1 MALIPSVPASLRPS
15 QAALVPVAL
24 IRVDSSCLHPR
35 YPAKPGV
42 RQVETIAWQT
52 FANESV
58 GHSISSAT
66 GWLIV
71 GLTLVAILLMEA
83 GFRLVFAV
91 KDHFSAVETPDRRVI
106 EAGYNGEAWPIQ
118 HYRELQ
124 LLQERWRPFVY
135 FRQKPFSGETIA
147 IDQDGLRLTWE
158 PPPAPVDR
166 GTARAVKVLM
176 LGGSSLWGF
185 GARNDQTIPSLVAR
199 KLQEASFRIE
209 MKNLAEIG
217 YVSTQE
223 VVALVRELQSGYRP
237 DLVIFYD
244 GVNDTTSAL
253 LEGEAAVT
261 TNEQNR
267 RAEFNI
273 RQSPARLGAALI
285 ARLVADSASY
295 RFAQVIGRRLT
306 GSTGAGRPPSA
317 DRSSE
322 LAAAVVRR
330 YQANLEIVDK
340 LGQGFGFEALHFWQP
355 VVFDKPALT
364 PYEREEAA
372 RFAWTREFF
381 QKVHD
386 GLQASAALRD
396 NPRFH
401 DLSQLFAASDRLVF
415 IDYCHTTESA
425 NATIADAIA
434 ADIEQALRKRSP
446 PTDPKSP

>member
-1 MALIPSVPASLRPS
+1 MAN
-15 QAALVPVAL
+15 
-24 IRVDSSCLHPR
+24 
-35 YPAKPGV
+35 V
-42 RQVETIAWQT
+42 RQRIRWILR
-52 FANESV
+52 F
-58 GHSISSAT
+58 IRT
-66 GWLIV
+66 GWSIA
-71 GLTLVAILLMEA
+71 GLTLVAILLTEA

-91 KDHFSAVETPDRRVI
+91 KDHFTAAETPDPRVV
-106 EAGYNGEAWPIQ
+106 EAGYGGETWPVQ
-118 HYRELQ
+118 HYRELR
-124 LLQERWRPFVY
+124 LLQERWRPYVY
-135 FRQKPFSGETIA
+135 FRQKPFSGETIS

-166 GTARAVKVLM
+166 GMARPVKVLL

-185 GARNDQTIPSLVAR
+185 GARNDRTIPSLVAR
-199 KLQEASFRIE
+199 KLHEAGHRVE
-209 MKNLAEIG
+209 MRNLAEIG

-237 DLVIFYD
+237 DLVVFYD

-253 LEGEAAVT
+253 LEGEAGVT

-273 RQSPARLGAALI
+273 RQSPDRLAAGMI

-295 RFAQVIGRRLT
+295 RFAQVIGRRFT
-306 GSTGAGRPPSA
+306 GPNRAGRLPSA

-322 LAAAVVRR
+322 LAAEVVRR
-330 YQANLEIVDK
+330 YQANFEIVNK
-340 LGQGFGFEALHFWQP
+340 LGRGFGFEALHFWQP
-355 VVFDKPALT
+355 VVFDKPALA

-372 RFAWTREFF
+372 RFAWTRAFF
-381 QKVHD
+381 RKVHD

-425 NATIADAIA
+425 NATIAQAIA

-446 PTDPKSP
+446 PTDPRSP